1 MRRYL
6 AALAA
11 ALVFASQALAGVN
24 IGSYTL
30 AARQITTAL
39 TGEAQTAIT
48 DLDGATAA
56 SITASFSYGSGGS
69 TALAVVQTS
78 CDGGTVWL
86 DIAAFAFTTAAAVK
100 YANLSGLTAKSV
112 GAYAALSTD
121 GVNDGLLCP
130 QLRAVL
136 TTTGTY
142 ANTVLT
148 IRISVR

>member
-1 MRRYL
+1 MRRYI

-11 ALVFASQALAGVN
+11 ALVFASQAAAGVN
-24 IGSYTL
+24 IGTYTL

-39 TGEAQTAIT
+39 TSEAQTAVAN
-48 DLDGATAA
+48 LDGATAV

-86 DIAAFAFTTAAAVK
+86 DIAGFAFTTATAVK
-100 YANLSGLTAKSV
+100 YANLSGLTAKSA